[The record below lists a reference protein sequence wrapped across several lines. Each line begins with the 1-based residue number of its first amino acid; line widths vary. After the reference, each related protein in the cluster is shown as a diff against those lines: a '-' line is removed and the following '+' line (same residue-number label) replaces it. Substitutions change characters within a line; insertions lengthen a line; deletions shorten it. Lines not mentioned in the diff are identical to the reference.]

1 MSPLPAIAKLTRP
14 TLRDVEPRPR
24 LFQRLDELRHESPA
38 VWIGAPAGSGKTALV
53 VSYIE
58 ERDLPVL
65 WYRID
70 ERDQHVAEL
79 FFYLRV
85 AAEAVGGG
93 ARGSLDLPVFSQGA
107 ELARFA
113 RRFFEALFLHLP
125 RGGLLVFD
133 DYHTASVGSEWQVAF
148 EKCLASIPN
157 GLHVVVIT
165 RQSPPGTLVRS
176 VAHGE
181 LGVLESAEL
190 LLSEQET
197 AALAKRRLGKKQ
209 KVSREELAQIH
220 AATSGWA
227 AGVSLLLRSNHGDNL
242 AALSGRRAEPLF
254 DYLTGA
260 VFSELS
266 EATRTLLLHSACLRR
281 FSLNDLE
288 ELAGL
293 QTDRSEL
300 LGLYRSGF
308 FLESDGPGEQVFR
321 CHPLFRS
328 FLSYR
333 AEQLLGVEALRS
345 ARARAAHMLQ
355 NDGRGEEAVEL
366 LALIDDQPAL
376 CKLVASLAP
385 SLFAQGRSAMLGEWL
400 SAIAS
405 QSLEASGW
413 LSYWQAS
420 CLLATEPS
428 RSLKVFERA
437 LAIFERE
444 QDDAG
449 AYLAW
454 AGAVQALVYEQ
465 RNFQLLEPWLLRLTD
480 LERFSPAFAS
490 VEVGAAVVSALL
502 LGLTFSGAERSAFE
516 RWTARAMALAEK
528 ASDPNVRAMAA
539 SVLVFN
545 FALRGESA
553 NAATW
558 LVALERYSAN
568 GLTPL
573 IGQVAARAAATTLAW
588 HEGRSAA
595 AVAAAD
601 EGLALLGQ
609 ERVPMW
615 QLALLLYG
623 SLAALDCDAGKAG
636 ERFLARLTELAGSS
650 TPLEVAGYHH
660 VRACRALARGEHK
673 RALSCIELGID
684 LDRAVGFGQGLGVDL
699 QVAAHLHFELGDEA
713 SGREALRESRRIE
726 ETHRHP
732 GLRYWRLLIE
742 ADRALR
748 TGERD
753 QASTLLRDAF
763 TAGREQQIFNM
774 FCPGPGRV
782 AELCRFALTH
792 DIEPEYASALVRRKE
807 LFQYAA
813 PVELLTWPWPIR
825 IRTFGGLEVM
835 LDDKALALGRV
846 RTPLLLLRLLLTTA
860 GNRAGMPVA
869 RVLASLWP
877 DSDGDNAEHAFDMT
891 VLRLR
896 TQLGEHG
903 RKALRV
909 ERGHVLLDSTLC
921 WTDTMA
927 LSALLAEIDA
937 SRPEP
942 TLERCAGLAGRL
954 EQLYRGPFADEDE
967 IASPLVSYAE
977 RARGKVSSAL
987 GTLSAHFSRL
997 GHPQQG
1003 AALGLRLREADP
1015 LLCVG

>member
-1 MSPLPAIAKLTRP
+1 MSSRPPLAKLTRP
-14 TLRDVEPRPR
+14 LLRDVEPRTR

-38 VWIGAPAGSGKTALV
+38 LWIGAPAGSGKTALV
-53 VSYIE
+53 VSYLE
-58 ERDLPVL
+58 QGELPVL

-79 FFYLRV
+79 FFYLRL
-85 AAEAVGGG
+85 ALEAMESDPG
-93 ARGSLDLPVFSQGA
+93 GSLELPVFSQST
-107 ELARFA
+107 ELGRFS
-113 RRFFEALFLHLP
+113 RRFFEALFLRLP

-133 DYHTASVGSEWQVAF
+133 DYHTATVGLEWQAAF
-148 EKCLASIPN
+148 EKCLASIPD
-157 GLHVVVIT
+157 GLNVVVIS
-165 RQSPPGTLVRS
+165 RQSPPGSLARAI
-176 VAHGE
+176 AHRE
-181 LGVLESAEL
+181 LGVLESSEL

-209 KVSREELAQIH
+209 KLSAAELAQIH

-227 AGVSLLLRSNHGDNL
+227 AGVSLLLRSNQGGNL

-254 DYLTGA
+254 DYLTNA

-266 EATRTLLLHSACLRR
+266 EATQTLLLHSACLRR
-281 FSLNDLE
+281 FSLNALE

-293 QTDRSEL
+293 RVDHSEL

-308 FLESDGPGEQVFR
+308 FLESDGPGERLFR

-333 AEQLLGVEALRS
+333 AEQLLGVEALRA
-345 ARARAAHMLQ
+345 ARARAADMLQ
-355 NDGRGEEAVEL
+355 NEGRGEEAVEL

-376 CKLVASLAP
+376 CALVASLAP

-405 QSLEASGW
+405 KSLEASGW

-444 QDDAG
+444 QEGTG

-465 RNFQLLEPWLLRLTD
+465 RNFQLLERWLERLTD

-490 VEVGAAVVSALL
+490 AEVGAAVVSSLL
-502 LGLTFSGAERSAFE
+502 LGLTFSGAERSAFA

-528 ASDPNVRAMAA
+528 ASDPSVRAMAA

-545 FALRGESA
+545 FAMRGEAAS
-553 NAATW
+553 AATW
-558 LVALERYSAN
+558 LAAFACYSAN
-568 GLTPL
+568 GPTPL

-588 HEGRSAA
+588 HEGRNAA

-609 ERVPMW
+609 NRVPMW

-623 SLAALDCDAGKAG
+623 SLATLDRDVGDAG
-636 ERFLARLTELAGSS
+636 ERFLARLTELASSS

-673 RALSCIELGID
+673 RALSCIELAID
-684 LDRAVGFGQGLGVDL
+684 LDRAVGFGQALGVDL
-699 QVAAHLHFELGDEA
+699 QIAAHLHFELGDEA
-713 SGREALRESRRIE
+713 SGREALRESRHIE

-748 TGERD
+748 VGERD
-753 QASTLLRDAF
+753 TASTLLREAF
-763 TAGREQQIFNM
+763 TAGQAQQIFNM
-774 FCPGPGRV
+774 FCPGPARV
-782 AELCRFALTH
+782 AELCRFALAH
-792 DIEPEYASALVRRKE
+792 DIEPEYACNLVRRKE
-807 LFQYAA
+807 LFQHAA
-813 PVELLTWPWPIR
+813 PVELLSWPWPIR
-825 IRTFGGLEVM
+825 IRTFGGLDVR
-835 LDDKALALGRV
+835 LDDKPLALGRV

-860 GNRAGMPVA
+860 GSRAGMPVA

-877 DSDGDNAEHAFDMT
+877 ESDGDNAEHAFDMT

-896 TQLGEHG
+896 GQLGEQG

-909 ERGHVLLDSTLC
+909 ERGHVLLDPALC

-927 LSALLAEIDA
+927 LSALLTEIA
-937 SRPEP
+937 GSGPQLA
-942 TLERCAGLAGRL
+942 LEACAGLADRL
-954 EQLYRGPFADEDE
+954 EQLYRGPFADEDDV
-967 IASPLVSYAE
+967 ASPLGDYGE
-977 RARGKVSSAL
+977 RVRVKVSGAL
-987 GTLSAHFSRL
+987 STLNAHFSRL
-997 GHPQQG
+997 GDAQQG
-1003 AALGLRLREADP
+1003 AALSFRLRGADP
-1015 LLCVG
+1015 LLRVD